1 MRQRRLILTFS
12 EMYRHNVVTHQKC
25 VWSDHLFIRLIE
37 RKMLNEPA
45 FKVFLISAVLKFFIF
60 ASQRKRNGTPA
71 TATMEDIHVPEAA
84 ERAIR
89 LQLASTIPHI
99 RTDYRVSC

>member
-1 MRQRRLILTFS
+1 
-12 EMYRHNVVTHQKC
+12 
-25 VWSDHLFIRLIE
+25 
-37 RKMLNEPA
+37 MLNESA

-99 RTDYRVSC
+99 RTDYGVCGENKSTRCGTRKSLRM